1 MTQFSAL
8 IWHNPSCSTSRKA
21 LEALRAAG
29 VEPQVIRY
37 LDTGWT
43 EAALT
48 ALLAAA
54 GLTPSQ
60 ALRRK
65 GDLARD
71 LGLLEEGVPEARILA
86 AMLDH
91 PALVERPF
99 VQTPRGTALCR
110 PLDLLTGLL
119 PPDRVKT

>member
-1 MTQFSAL
+1 MTPISAT

-21 LEALRAAG
+21 LEMLRSSG
-29 VEPQVIRY
+29 LEPQIIRY

-43 EAALT
+43 EETLSG
-48 ALLAAA
+48 LLSAA
-54 GLTPSQ
+54 GLTAAQ

-71 LGLLEEGVPEARILA
+71 LGLLGEAVSDDRILA
-86 AMLDH
+86 AMIAH

-99 VQTPRGTALCR
+99 VQTARGTALCR
-110 PLDLLTGLL
+110 PLDRMADLL
-119 PPDRVKT
+119 PQT